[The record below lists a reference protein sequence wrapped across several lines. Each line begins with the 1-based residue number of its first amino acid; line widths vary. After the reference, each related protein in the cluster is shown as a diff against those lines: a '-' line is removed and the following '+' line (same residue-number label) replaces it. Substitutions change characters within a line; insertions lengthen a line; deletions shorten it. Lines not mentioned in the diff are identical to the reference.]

1 MEDGQANRSAIP
13 PRIPRCRSPRPART
27 TPTRSPPGG
36 TPHPRGRARGIRQAA
51 ADRTR
56 AERPRRQTAPF
67 TPALRDAILRAL
79 YASGSD
85 LLLIPMQDV
94 FGWTDRINTPA
105 TVTDDNWTWRL
116 PWPVDT
122 LADQPEAS
130 ERAGA
135 LREWAEETGRIR
147 IRNPEFGVSFR

>member
-1 MEDGQANRSAIP
+1 MSERF
-13 PRIPRCRSPRPART
+13 
-27 TPTRSPPGG
+27 TPT
-36 TPHPRGRARGIRQAA
+36 
-51 ADRTR
+51 
-56 AERPRRQTAPF
+56 
-67 TPALRDAILRAL
+67 LRDAILRAL

-85 LLLIPMQDV
+85 LLLIPVQDI

-130 ERAGA
+130 ERARA

-147 IRNPEFGVSFR
+147 NSEYGVRS